1 MSKLDKDE
9 VIANFTAAYQAAN
22 GKEPQVEA
30 KGGWYSV
37 DGGKNVRLAALVDM
51 TAELSGGA
59 APAAPAE
66 EAPAVETQAAPAKK
80 AAPKKAAPKKAKAAP
95 AAAASNGPT
104 VVSAGEGMKPG
115 DFWKSRLESSGQKCT
130 LPSGI

>member
-22 GKEPQVEA
+22 GKAPQIEA

-51 TAELSGGA
+51 AAELSGGA
-59 APAAPAE
+59 APKAEKAPAKAE
-66 EAPAVETQAAPAKK
+66 KAKPAAKAKKPAKAAAAKADSNAPAVVSGGKGLK
-80 AAPKKAAPKKAKAAP
+80 AA
-95 AAAASNGPT
+95 
-104 VVSAGEGMKPG
+104 
-115 DFWKSRLESSGQKCT
+115 DLWKQKLNESGQQCT
-130 LPSGI
+130 MPRGVN

>member
-59 APAAPAE
+59 APAE
-66 EAPAVETQAAPAKK
+66 EAAPAKK
-80 AAPKKAAPKKAKAAP
+80 AAPKKAAPKKAKAAAP
-95 AAAASNGPT
+95 VASTSNGPT
-104 VVSAGEGMKPG
+104 VVSAGDGMKPG
-115 DFWKSRLESSGQKCT
+115 DLWKNRLESSGQKCT

>member
-22 GKEPQVEA
+22 GKKPQVEA

-37 DGGKNVRLAALVDM
+37 DGGKNIRLAALVDM

-59 APAAPAE
+59 AAEAAPAE
-66 EAPAVETQAAPAKK
+66 EAP
-80 AAPKKAAPKKAKAAP
+80 PKKAAKKAK

-104 VVSAGEGMKPG
+104 VVSAGDGMKPG
-115 DFWKSRLESSGQKCT
+115 DFWKSRLETSGQKCT